1 MWRQPGFRIFMFGVL
16 LLVLIAT
23 LGPRIGLIGCDT
35 FPELSIGPCK
45 VGTMR
50 PQ

>member
-1 MWRQPGFRIFMFGVL
+1 MLRQPRFRIFLAAAL
-16 LLVLIAT
+16 LLLLLAL

-35 FPELSIGPCK
+35 IPALSTGPCK
-45 VGTMR
+45 VGETR